1 MRTVRPSLALLILI
15 GLLLPASSFAATP
28 LTELYKSTPAPPKD
42 PAMAL
47 AWVKDG
53 KVVAPEIVTL
63 ESNLQAAQA
72 TALAE
77 AAKAAAGTKATAEDP
92 AAVTAAADGYRAYAA
107 ANEGANAPEAVLGG
121 RVKWLASRFSGLKK
135 RVAGTDRAGEVRD
148 QELAA
153 YRSLFADW
161 QTQRAPIVS
170 KAQAELAA
178 AGEPTAISSP
188 ESRAA
193 VQRYRAA
200 MINEV
205 EVLLGL
211 TRFSVE
217 RAAGLE
223 SAESTTVES
232 GNTLWDLMTDT
243 RKRPRS

>member
-1 MRTVRPSLALLILI
+1 MRIARPSLPLLILAS
-15 GLLLPASSFAATP
+15 LLFSAPSFAATP

-42 PAMAL
+42 PSTAL
-47 AWVKDG
+47 AWIKDG

-63 ESNLQAAQA
+63 ESNLQAAEA

-77 AAKAAAGTKATAEDP
+77 ATKAAAGAKSATPDS
-92 AAVTAAADGYRAYAA
+92 AAVTAAAAGYRAYIA
-107 ANEGANAPEAVLGG
+107 ANEGANSPEAVLGG

-135 RVAGTDRAGEVRD
+135 RVAGTDRETEVRE

-161 QTQRAPIVS
+161 QTQRTPIIG

-178 AGEPTAISSP
+178 AGEPATIASP

-217 RAAGLE
+217 RAAGLPSPE
-223 SAESTTVES
+223 SSTVES